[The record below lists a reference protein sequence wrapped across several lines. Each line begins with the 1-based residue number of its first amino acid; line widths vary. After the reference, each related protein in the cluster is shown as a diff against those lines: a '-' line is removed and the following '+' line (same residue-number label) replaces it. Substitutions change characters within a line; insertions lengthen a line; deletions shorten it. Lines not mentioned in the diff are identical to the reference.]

1 MTLQLPT
8 TPQPTSTDYALKQVL
23 GEHAEQKG
31 SYVSPDTLRFDVSHF
46 QKITDEELRQVE
58 KLVNEM
64 IRKDYPMDEHRDTP
78 MEEAKKMG
86 AVASSVRSMA
96 TRFVLFASV
105 QAVSSVVVFMPHQL
119 AALVSSRLL
128 VRAV

>member
-1 MTLQLPT
+1 
-8 TPQPTSTDYALKQVL
+8 
-23 GEHAEQKG
+23 
-31 SYVSPDTLRFDVSHF
+31 
-46 QKITDEELRQVE
+46 
-58 KLVNEM
+58 
-64 IRKDYPMDEHRDTP
+64 MDEHRDTP